1 MPWEVKFDD
10 LFEPEFDQ
18 LAESVQDEIL
28 ARAQVLGQFG
38 PQLGRPHVDTLNASK
53 HANMKELR
61 FNCDDG
67 KWRIAFAF
75 DPKRTAVLLVAGDK
89 VGADQQRFYEQL
101 ISTADARFDAHLA
114 KLKQE
119 QAKLK
124 PGKAKQGKGKQGKGK
139 QGRR

>member
-28 ARAQVLGQFG
+28 
-38 PQLGRPHVDTLNASK
+38 
-53 HANMKELR
+53 ELR

-67 KWRIAFAF
+67 KWRVAFAF
-75 DPKRTAVLLVAGDK
+75 DPKRTAILLVAGNK

-101 ISTADARFDAHLA
+101 ISTADARFDTHLTKIEQEMA
-114 KLKQE
+114 KSKQ
-119 QAKLK
+119 
-124 PGKAKQGKGKQGKGK
+124 GKGRQGKGKQGKGKQGKGK

>member
-1 MPWEVKFDD
+1 
-10 LFEPEFDQ
+10 
-18 LAESVQDEIL
+18 
-28 ARAQVLGQFG
+28 
-38 PQLGRPHVDTLNASK
+38 
-53 HANMKELR
+53 MKELR

-89 VGADQQRFYEQL
+89 VGADPQRFYEQL

-139 QGRR
+139 QSRR

>member
-1 MPWEVKFDD
+1 MRWEVKFDD

-28 ARAQVLGQFG
+28 ARAKVLEQFG
-38 PQLGRPHVDTLNASK
+38 PQLGRPQVDTLNASK

-101 ISTADARFDAHLA
+101 ISTADARFDAHLV

-124 PGKAKQGKGKQGKGK
+124 QGKSKQGKVKHSKGK